1 MPNEQRSR
9 VITASVDIPAD
20 YHADRLRWWT
30 INSQTWSKHIDADQ
44 GRFVLLQNLAVKA
57 IELAR
62 TIECRTMLDIG
73 CGEGAFLRHLKL
85 LDPDMT
91 LHGIDFCD
99 EMLAEAK
106 RRSTGTGLRYSLSDL
121 ETMDFQAPCN
131 ANMVTSI
138 LAIDEMDQLE
148 IVFRNIAKTL
158 LLGGIAMLVVMDP
171 LLELERNRAA
181 LEGAFVSKGQA
192 DEAILLVKTFPQSG
206 PEQTAPYCRIVRPIA
221 AYNASAATAG
231 LTPFPVNQLSHA
243 VGIGLYADSLLFDVL
258 IFRKDRGAR
267 T

>member
-1 MPNEQRSR
+1 MARGPF
-9 VITASVDIPAD
+9 
-20 YHADRLRWWT
+20 WW
-30 INSQTWSKHIDADQ
+30 
-44 GRFVLLQNLAVKA
+44 
-57 IELAR
+57 
-62 TIECRTMLDIG
+62 
-73 CGEGAFLRHLKL
+73 HLKL

-91 LHGIDFCD
+91 LIGIDFCG

-121 ETMDFQAPCN
+121 ETVDFQAPCN

-148 IVFRNIAKTL
+148 VVFRNIAKTL
-158 LLGGIAMLVVMDP
+158 LPGGIAMLVVMDP
-171 LLELERNRAA
+171 SLELERNRTA

-206 PEQTAPYCRIVRPIA
+206 PEQTAPYCRIVRPIRPD
-221 AYNASAATAG
+221 NASCCSTWSHGSDATSCR
-231 LTPFPVNQLSHA
+231 TPLALVFTQA
-243 VGIGLYADSLLFDVL
+243 SLLFWCPRLSERVDP
-258 IFRKDRGAR
+258 R